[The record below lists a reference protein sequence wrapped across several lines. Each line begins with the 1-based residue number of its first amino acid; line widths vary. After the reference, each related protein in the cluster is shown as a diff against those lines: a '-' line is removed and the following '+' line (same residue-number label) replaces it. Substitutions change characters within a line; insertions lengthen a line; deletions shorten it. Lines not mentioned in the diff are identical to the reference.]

1 MHGNMHAWDPPAGRY
16 ILACWVDPG
25 PMHASSSLHART
37 YQYHARPSSPVGW
50 MHGVGM
56 AAWGWSNHGCNEL
69 YLSSHCSACSP
80 CPLLV
85 QSLSQKCVVYV
96 LCREILRTK
105 LYVFVARAPFSCENF
120 WGKIPVALFVVI

>member
-85 QSLSQKCVVYV
+85 QSLSSSVVYV

-105 LYVFVARAPFSCENF
+105 LYVFVARYICFNMYLE
-120 WGKIPVALFVVI
+120 K